1 MVFMVPFNICAG
13 GGQATRQPKQCSTVW
28 EPPTH
33 PTATGVWSESK
44 GRCCCPR
51 CRHKLCLQTDVST
64 AREGKDGNNPSQATH
79 CLNIMNLKP
88 PATSR
93 AVSSSSSH
101 CSTPHDDATSAG
113 FVTALFP
120 ADLFSSTA
128 TSKPNTASFKAR
140 EVMAD

>member
-101 CSTPHDDATSAG
+101 CSTPMMMLPVLVLSLPFSLQISSHRQP
-113 FVTALFP
+113 P
-120 ADLFSSTA
+120 ANQTLPVSRPE
-128 TSKPNTASFKAR
+128 K
-140 EVMAD
+140 